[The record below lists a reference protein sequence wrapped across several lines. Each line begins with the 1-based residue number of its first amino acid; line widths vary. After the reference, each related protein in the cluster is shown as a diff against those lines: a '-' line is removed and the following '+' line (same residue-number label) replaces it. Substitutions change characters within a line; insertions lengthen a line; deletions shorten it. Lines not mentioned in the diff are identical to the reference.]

1 MSEIIWYFSFSDLFC
16 LALYSLTP
24 SMSLQMNPLK
34 QIEICFVAQIVFQF
48 APHEFEMKV
57 FSAAFGWFFYQ
68 CLVNLVEVF
77 FKSSGIILIFFLCFI
92 DLFIRE
98 KVLKCNLEEGKRER
112 KNFKQTPH

>member
-1 MSEIIWYFSFSDLFC
+1 
-16 LALYSLTP
+16 
-24 SMSLQMNPLK
+24 MSLQMNPLK